1 MLFLL
6 FLVSLLLLYF
16 KPLLG
21 AFVIGLGYYLLTDFD
36 AFVEDVKPPK
46 MKAYG
51 IDIFPLV
58 KKIFKLMPD
67 STRKNIAIKMVNI
80 QYQFSLEQECKAVAV
95 LSPLQLEMGF

>member
-21 AFVIGLGYYLLTDFD
+21 AFVIGLGYYLFSDFD

-80 QYQFSLEQECKAVAV
+80 QYQFSVEEDCKAVTV
-95 LSPLQLEMGF
+95 LSSSKLLMGF